1 MHDSCFYL
9 IGQFNNSDYAIKFL
23 WRKVLL
29 KITLNGKGL
38 THRVNMK
45 ESTSILRAP
54 DSTYKVPEGF
64 RDLVMGEGHYIRRAL
79 KVLQENRFARN

>member
-9 IGQFNNSDYAIKFL
+9 IGQFNNSDYVIKFL
-23 WRKVLL
+23 SQKALL

-38 THRVNMK
+38 TCRVNMG
-45 ESTSILRAP
+45 ESSSILWAH